1 MTKSKN
7 DLAWEQI
14 FEKHQIISVLEE
26 LSYFEISSSEINEF
40 REARLMTKFDHR
52 SQLPKLFADNSLS
65 ILPVSRGGYIIGEFE
80 IFHKLNEDNV
90 EVERITFPHFIE
102 TLDYQDITSEATAI
116 NCAFIS
122 RIIHEFTGEDSL
134 YPTVSGRM
142 SSSSFD
148 FKIDSKDQSFLNVS
162 VGKSQIEIDGG
173 YEGSNS
179 LNLIEAKNYIC
190 NDLLIRQLFYPY
202 KLWTRKIKKKVRP
215 IFLTYTN
222 GIFHLREYTFT
233 DSGHY
238 NSLQLVQQRKYAVQD
253 GVINIEIIQQILNTT
268 VIKDEPEVPVPQADS
283 FERVINLCELLNE
296 KYTLTKEQI
305 TQNYNFVPRQADYY
319 FNAGRYLGL
328 LQRKE
333 EDGATIFCL
342 TEEGSDLFNLSIF
355 NRQIKFIELIL
366 SHSMFN
372 STLNVYLRNGIKPAK
387 KDIIEIM
394 YSANLGKIASDETY
408 KRRAST
414 VVSWINWIIDL
425 VQE

>member
-14 FEKHQIISVLEE
+14 FEKYEIIDAVER

-52 SQLPKLFADNSLS
+52 SQLPKLFADNNLS
-65 ILPVSRGGYIIGEFE
+65 ILPVSRGGYIIGSFE
-80 IFHKLNEDNV
+80 IFHKLSEDNI
-90 EVERITFPHFIE
+90 EVEKITFPHFIE

-122 RIIHEFTGEDSL
+122 QIIHDFTGEDSL

-142 SSSSFD
+142 SSSSFN
-148 FKIDSKDQSFLNVS
+148 FKIDSKDQSSLNVS

-202 KLWTRKIKKKVRP
+202 KLWTGKIKKKVRP

-333 EDGATIFCL
+333 EDGITIFCL
-342 TEEGSDLFNLSIF
+342 TQEGSDLFNLSIF

-372 STLNVYLRNGIKPAK
+372 STLSVYLKNGIKPAK
-387 KDIIEIM
+387 RDIIQIM
-394 YSANLGKIASDETY
+394 YNSNLGKIASDETY

>member
-1 MTKSKN
+1 MTESKN
-7 DLAWEQI
+7 DIAWKQI
-14 FEKHQIISVLEE
+14 FEKYEIISVLERS
-26 LSYFEISSSEINEF
+26 SYFEISSSEINEF
-40 REARLMTKFDHR
+40 REARLMTKFDHK
-52 SQLPKLFADNSLS
+52 SQLPKLFTDNNLS
-65 ILPVSRGGYIIGEFE
+65 ILPVSRGGYIIGGFE
-80 IFHKLNEDNV
+80 IFHKLSEDNI
-90 EVERITFPHFIE
+90 EVEKITFPHFIE

-122 RIIHEFTGEDSL
+122 QIIHNFTGEDPL
-134 YPTVSGRM
+134 YPTVNGRM

-148 FKIDSKDQSFLNVS
+148 FKIDLKNQSFLKVS
-162 VGKSQIEIDGG
+162 VDKSQIEIDGG

-190 NDLLIRQLFYPY
+190 DDLLIRQLFYPY
-202 KLWTRKIKKKVRP
+202 KLWTKRTKKKVRS

-233 DSGHY
+233 DDDHY
-238 NSLQLVQQRKYAVQD
+238 NSIQLVQQRKYAVED

-268 VIKDEPEVPVPQADS
+268 AIKDEPEVPVPQADS

-319 FNAGRYLGL
+319 FNAGKYLGL

-342 TEEGSDLFNLSIF
+342 TQEGINLFNLSIF

-372 STLNVYLRNGIKPAK
+372 STLSVYFKNGIKPAK
-387 KDIIEIM
+387 KDIIQIM
-394 YSANLGKIASDETY
+394 YNSNLGKIASDETY

-425 VQE
+425 AQE

>member
-14 FEKHQIISVLEE
+14 FEKYEIIDAIERS
-26 LSYFEISSSEINEF
+26 SCFEISSSEINEF

-52 SQLPKLFADNSLS
+52 SQIPKLFADNNLS

-80 IFHKLNEDNV
+80 IFHKLSEDNI
-90 EVERITFPHFIE
+90 EVEKITFPHFIE

-122 RIIHEFTGEDSL
+122 QIIHDFTGEDSL

-148 FKIDSKDQSFLNVS
+148 FKIDSKDQSFIKVS

-202 KLWTRKIKKKVRP
+202 KLWTGKINKKVRP

-253 GVINIEIIQQILNTT
+253 GVMNIEIIQQILNTT

-333 EDGATIFCL
+333 ENGATIFCL
-342 TEEGSDLFNLSIF
+342 TQEGSDLFNLSIF

-372 STLNVYLRNGIKPAK
+372 HTLCAYFKNGIKPAK
-387 KDIIEIM
+387 KDIIQIM
-394 YSANLGKIASDETY
+394 YNANLGDIADETY

-425 VQE
+425 AQE

>member
-14 FEKHQIISVLEE
+14 FEKYEIIDAVER

-52 SQLPKLFADNSLS
+52 SQLPKLFADNNLS

-80 IFHKLNEDNV
+80 IFHKLSEDNI
-90 EVERITFPHFIE
+90 EIEKITFPHFIE

-122 RIIHEFTGEDSL
+122 QIIHDFTGEDSL

-202 KLWTRKIKKKVRP
+202 KLWTGKIKKKVRP

-333 EDGATIFCL
+333 EDGITIFCL
-342 TEEGSDLFNLSIF
+342 TQEGSDLFNLSIF

-372 STLNVYLRNGIKPAK
+372 STLSVYLKNGIKPAK
-387 KDIIEIM
+387 RDIIQIM
-394 YSANLGKIASDETY
+394 YNSNLGKIASDETY